1 MENALW
7 KFLPRGRRA
16 RIALAAVAGGFLL
29 AGIGAAAY
37 AALQDGSG
45 VIHACVDGKGATRII
60 DVAVDA
66 CKKGETAISWNQTGP
81 QGPAG
86 ASGTPGAKGDQ
97 GSQGVAGPA
106 GAAGPPGAGGP
117 PGQQGVQGPQGVAG
131 PAGPPGAS
139 GGGGSAPNKQVIGV
153 VAIDTGGGTIDNG
166 GQPIDV
172 LGYSWGLTNTS
183 DPVGGGGGGGKTIPT
198 PFKFVKRVDAASPSL
213 FLVAARGQ
221 RLESVTVTI
230 FSPGSS
236 SQVLQKLTFNDCG
249 IAVRTEA
256 HTGAVGDIPLEEIS
270 INFARATEEVGG
282 VRGAWDFFQNKGV

>member
-7 KFLPRGRRA
+7 KFLPRSRRA
-16 RIALAAVAGGFLL
+16 RIALAAVVGTFLL

-37 AALQDGSG
+37 AALQDSNG

-60 DVAVDA
+60 DVAVDS

-81 QGPAG
+81 QGA
-86 ASGTPGAKGDQ
+86 PGATGAPGAQ
-97 GSQGVAGPA
+97 GEPGTQGVAGPA

-117 PGQQGVQGPQGVAG
+117 PGQQGVQGPQGATG
-131 PAGPPGAS
+131 PQGPPGPS
-139 GGGGSAPNKQVIGV
+139 GGSGGGSAPNKQVIGV
-153 VAIDTGGGTIDNG
+153 VAISNVDNG

-172 LGYSWGLTNTS
+172 LGYSWALTNTS
-183 DPVGGGGGGGKTIPT
+183 DPVGGGGGGAGKTIPT
-198 PFKFVKRVDAASPSL
+198 PFKFMKRVDAASPVL
-213 FLVAARGQ
+213 FLVAARGTH
-221 RLESVTVTI
+221 LESVVVTI
-230 FSPGSS
+230 FAPGSS
-236 SQVLQKLTFNDCG
+236 SEVLQKLTFNDCS

-282 VRGAWDFFQNKGV
+282 VRGSFDFFANKI

>member
-7 KFLPRGRRA
+7 KFLPRSRRA
-16 RIALAAVAGGFLL
+16 RIALAAVAGTFLL

-37 AALQDGSG
+37 AALEDNNG

-60 DVAVDA
+60 DVAVDS

-81 QGPAG
+81 QGA
-86 ASGTPGAKGDQ
+86 PGAPGAPGAQ
-97 GSQGVAGPA
+97 GEQGTQGVAGPA
-106 GAAGPPGAGGP
+106 GAAGPPGASGP
-117 PGQQGVQGPQGVAG
+117 PGQQGVQGPQGATG
-131 PAGPPGAS
+131 AQGPPGPS
-139 GGGGSAPNKQVIGV
+139 GGSSGGSAPNKQVIGV
-153 VAIDTGGGTIDNG
+153 VAISNVDNA

-172 LGYSWGLTNTS
+172 LGYSWALTNTS
-183 DPVGGGGGGGKTIPT
+183 DPVGGGGGAGKTIPT
-198 PFKFVKRVDAASPSL
+198 PFKFMKRVDAASPTL

-221 RLESVTVTI
+221 HLESVIVTI
-230 FSPGSS
+230 FAPGSTS
-236 SQVLQKLTFNDCG
+236 EVLQKLTFNDCS

-282 VRGAWDFFQNKGV
+282 VRGSFDFFAQKI